1 MKKLFKA
8 GLLIVLLVIPALIFI
23 FLKFFATNHYDL
35 PYYNPTMDSTGSV
48 LRLMATGDTLYD
60 KVSSENLMSP
70 AGKPLPENIF
80 KEKFTAVTY
89 LPANCDEQ
97 CKIQFDRLGR
107 IFELTKQIDGFQL
120 MSITD
125 SLQANYGSYSV
136 HIGKPGWT
144 IGVFLP
150 KFREQVMLKNF
161 KFQTLALKQQTN
173 SLENKLLLIDAKG
186 IVRGYYNGADVDEI
200 ERLMAEIRILDYSRK
215 NSAK

>member
-1 MKKLFKA
+1 MKKLFRA

-60 KVSSENLMSP
+60 KVSSENLMLPS
-70 AGKPLPENIF
+70 GKALPENIF
-80 KEKFTAVTY
+80 RGKFTVVTY
-89 LPANCDEQ
+89 LPVNCEEQ

-107 IFELTKQIDGFQL
+107 VYKLTNQIEGFQML
-120 MSITD
+120 SITD
-125 SLQANYGSYSV
+125 SLQASYTNYSEN
-136 HIGKPGWT
+136 IGKVGWSVA
-144 IGVFLP
+144 VFLP
-150 KFREQVMLKNF
+150 EFRERVMMQTF

-173 SLENKLLLIDAKG
+173 SIENKLVLVDAKG

-200 ERLMAEIRILDYSRK
+200 DRLMAEIRILEYSRK